1 MNKIEKIIK
10 LCKELDIDFK
20 QLANNEISIP
30 MICDINN
37 TKLTKKDSVDTS
49 YKDWLNTP
57 DNSVLCDDC
66 YSFSIKVFEHQGEIN
81 LMGLIDDYIVT
92 NEE

>member
-20 QLANNEISIP
+20 QLADNEISIP
-30 MICDINN
+30 MLCDINN
-37 TKLTKKDSVDTS
+37 TNFTKKDSVDTS
-49 YKDWLNTP
+49 YKEWLNSP
-57 DNSVLCDDC
+57 DNFVLCDDG
-66 YSFSIKVFEHQGEIN
+66 YSFSIKICEYQGEIS
-81 LMGLIDDYIVT
+81 LMGLIDDYIIT